1 MEIKRIRIRNF
12 EHAPMVR
19 EKPVLTYR
27 IGTTDGKKFEMVT
40 TGDWLLKDVV
50 DEIVRGLTD
59 GN

>member
-19 EKPVLTYR
+19 EKPILTYK
-27 IGTTDGKKFEMVT
+27 IETTDGKKTEVVT

-50 DEIVRGLTD
+50 DAIVKGLTD